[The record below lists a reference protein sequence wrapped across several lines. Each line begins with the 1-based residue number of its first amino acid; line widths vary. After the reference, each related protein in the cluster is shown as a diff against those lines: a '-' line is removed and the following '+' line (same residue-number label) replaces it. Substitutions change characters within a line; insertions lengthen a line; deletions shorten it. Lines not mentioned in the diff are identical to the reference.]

1 MKSKCGIR
9 NAACSSAQAIFTNS
23 NPPPP
28 ALLLAILAGAHFT
41 FPPLTSRR
49 AILTL
54 SSLSVSAGWTD
65 AWESWQRRTNL
76 TRQTSHR
83 RTPPPPP
90 PPPPPPS
97 TLGALPHPPLSLCHP
112 FYLFQPLIYPL
123 PLQPPPPP
131 PRAPASPLCITYG
144 LAAGSAAVL
153 ETAWGLRSHLVL
165 SRAKPSFRK
174 AS

>member
-23 NPPPP
+23 NPPRLLCSLPSLQELTSPFLLSLAAELSSHFHLSQSQQDGRMLGRADRGEQTWLDKLVIVEPHHHRRRRRRRP
-28 ALLLAILAGAHFT
+28 ALSAPYPILLCHSVIPFI
-41 FPPLTSRR
+41 SSN
-49 AILTL
+49 L
-54 SSLSVSAGWTD
+54 SSTPFLSS
-65 AWESWQRRTNL
+65 
-76 TRQTSHR
+76 
-83 RTPPPPP
+83 
-90 PPPPPPS
+90 
-97 TLGALPHPPLSLCHP
+97 
-112 FYLFQPLIYPL
+112 
-123 PLQPPPPP
+123 PPPP